1 MTPPLCSELRRLLLR
16 LGIISLV
23 CSLLRPGWLL
33 VSCAGAENNAPP
45 GGQFELSFSSDTF
58 VRDCAGAGRKNEK
71 LFVLTFDDGPFTNT
85 ARIMDILDE
94 KNATPATFFVIGS
107 QFVRWPGLAEEFEGL
122 IRRMVVS
129 NGGEEGR
136 IGRHIVANHG
146 MDNEEFTLDDV
157 EACHEKI
164 KSITGGYEMEYF
176 RPARGAYTIEKYSE
190 LIERNYKMIMWNLDI
205 QDWRAEKRPERMLEE
220 VRTAVHNPTLPPPE
234 DDSANFG
241 LPRRGSYIMLAHDYH
256 DKMLQIVPGGQTLL
270 ATMIDVIRNA
280 GYEIVSL
287 DDCLAGVAV
296 PESNSTDDTANW
308 VGEQR
313 VDEQEEDWDWYHL
326 QNSSSSGRTSFL
338 AGLLSLIAYC
348 SLAHLS

>member
-1 MTPPLCSELRRLLLR
+1 MGPMPGRSALCRIL
-16 LGIISLV
+16 LGICVACLYPGCQGSTFNISL
-23 CSLLRPGWLL
+23 ST
-33 VSCAGAENNAPP
+33 E
-45 GGQFELSFSSDTF
+45 TF
-58 VRDCAGAGRKNEK
+58 VRDCVGRENEK
-71 LFVLTFDDGPFTNT
+71 FFVLSFDDGPASYTEP
-85 ARIMDILDE
+85 ILDVLKE
-94 KNATPATFFVIGS
+94 KGVPATFFLIGS
-107 QFVRWPGLAEEFEGL
+107 QFERFPESSEKYKEL
-122 IRRMVVS
+122 ILRML
-129 NGGEEGR
+129 EEG
-136 IGRHIVANHG
+136 HIPANHG
-146 MDNEEFTLDDV
+146 IDNDEFTLDDV
-157 EACHEKI
+157 EACHETI
-164 KSITGGYEMEYF
+164 ASITDGYKMKYF
-176 RPARGAYTIEKYSE
+176 RPAQGAYTIEKYEE

-205 QDWRAEKRPERMLEE
+205 QDWRKEKSTETMLEE
-220 VRTAVHNPTLPPPE
+220 VKMAVKNSTFLPPE
-234 DDSANFG
+234 DDTANHD
-241 LPRRGSYIMLAHDYH
+241 LPRRGSYIMLAHDNQG
-256 DKMLQIVPGGQTLL
+256 KMLQIVPGGQTLL